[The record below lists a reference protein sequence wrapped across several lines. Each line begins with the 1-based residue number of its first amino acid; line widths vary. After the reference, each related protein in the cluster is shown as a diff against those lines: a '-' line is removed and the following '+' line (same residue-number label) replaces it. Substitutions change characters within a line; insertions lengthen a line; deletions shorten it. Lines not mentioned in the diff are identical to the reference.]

1 MDFELAAR
9 FVQILSYIL
18 MVAIFIRIIFSW
30 IGMDPDNP
38 MAIFLNNIT
47 EPIMAPIR
55 QFIPRVGMLDLTPMV
70 AIILLMFIARIV
82 TRLLLLA

>member
-1 MDFELAAR
+1 
-9 FVQILSYIL
+9 

-47 EPIMAPIR
+47 EPILAPIR